1 MKRIP
6 FLILLLFLPVCIMAQ
21 QAVFED
27 FIRDRNSFCRVRP
40 VRSSNGNIQ
49 LQFQFG
55 DPTVNMTSEGREIE
69 FELKGDS
76 SIILRAAENA
86 EVFTTK
92 RVGCIIF
99 RLYQIKYNITLPD
112 LQRLINNTIQR
123 IYIETDTRDAELIL
137 GSKVLGKVLR
147 KQLRSYYPDFF
158 AKGNF

>member
-1 MKRIP
+1 MKRLQLL
-6 FLILLLFLPVCIMAQ
+6 LILLLLPLYIIAQ
-21 QAVFED
+21 EAVFED
-27 FIRDRNSFCRVRP
+27 FIRDRDSFCRVRP
-40 VRSSNGNIQ
+40 VLCGNGTIQ

-55 DPTVNMTSEGREIE
+55 DPTVNHISEGREIE

-76 SIILRAAENA
+76 SIILCAAENS

-92 RVGCIIF
+92 RVGCIMF
-99 RLYQIKYNITLPD
+99 RLYQVKYNITLPD
-112 LQRLINNTIQR
+112 LQRLIDSTVQR

-137 GSKVLGKVLR
+137 GSKVLGIVLR